1 MNIRFGGGFFGRFLY
16 AGKTNRIGN
25 ANDGKG
31 EVRKYYPNQ
40 FTVIAYAENGTKTAF
55 FGSGIEKNPLSRVTF
70 DISSTGCGSCEL
82 LFKVLPKSSELNY
95 MQRIDIHLF
104 GDEFPWY
111 SGYIIT
117 RPVEGTTDTEFKFT
131 AHGYYNRLETLVL
144 FETYENMDPG
154 AIVRDIARK
163 AEKNHGLVYN
173 GIKIADAGYRVTK
186 LVFDGVTAK
195 EALSALSDFA
205 VDFVYGVDE
214 YRSLYFQPREQS
226 INEQA
231 RFTVGKHINKYQP
244 SWNTEKI
251 YNWARIKGG
260 SIDDKGEQWLCSVQD
275 NESIAKYGKRDK
287 VLTLPSAYE
296 AKDARRWGENQIAQY
311 KKPVRSA
318 KVSGVRLDYP
328 LVDGTFN
335 VRHLTTMGQAQI
347 RTLDGNTHEY
357 PITKVKYTISATAG
371 ISADMTLGEPFFE
384 LDRYLSDIERN
395 AKKIEQSQASAIRQL
410 KT

>member
-186 LVFDGVTAK
+186 LVFDGK
-195 EALSALSDFA
+195 
-205 VDFVYGVDE
+205 
-214 YRSLYFQPREQS
+214 
-226 INEQA
+226 
-231 RFTVGKHINKYQP
+231 
-244 SWNTEKI
+244 
-251 YNWARIKGG
+251 
-260 SIDDKGEQWLCSVQD
+260 
-275 NESIAKYGKRDK
+275 
-287 VLTLPSAYE
+287 
-296 AKDARRWGENQIAQY
+296 
-311 KKPVRSA
+311 RSA
-318 KVSGVRLDYP
+318 FRFIGLCR
-328 LVDGTFN
+328 
-335 VRHLTTMGQAQI
+335 
-347 RTLDGNTHEY
+347 
-357 PITKVKYTISATAG
+357 
-371 ISADMTLGEPFFE
+371 
-384 LDRYLSDIERN
+384 
-395 AKKIEQSQASAIRQL
+395 
-410 KT
+410 